1 MVGKKENGKS
11 NKRKKRELNI
21 KTVSYFIAIVGKHWL
36 IFGRL
41 RGKGTTLKT
50 FYLKLSVVCCCSQ
63 KLVFCSLNICKRSR
77 NLAFGF
83 CMNLYEKD
91 TFTPVLI

>member
-1 MVGKKENGKS
+1 MIVGKKENGKS

-41 RGKGTTLKT
+41 RGKGTTLKN
-50 FYLKLSVVCCCSQ
+50 LLPQAVCCLLLFSKACFLQSEYMQ
-63 KLVFCSLNICKRSR
+63 EIAK
-77 NLAFGF
+77 FGIWL
-83 CMNLYEKD
+83 LYE
-91 TFTPVLI
+91 FV